1 VPFASLPDPAS
12 PDFPAVVSIL
22 MGFAGTSYGFW
33 RQMPRAEVQWAAF
46 FGAYLGVAA
55 GLVLYMTALLSE
67 L

>member
-1 VPFASLPDPAS
+1 M
-12 PDFPAVVSIL
+12 VSIL